1 MNGFPLAPRSHLIL
15 AIPIM
20 LRRLTL
26 LFCTISVSTLLLPL
40 VADASRLQWDRTEAR
55 IQLEPGED
63 EARAAY
69 TVTNMSEQTLR
80 IARVKTSCGCTGS
93 ILDRKIM
100 KPGESATITG
110 TFHKGKRQG
119 LNHNKLQVFLENQ
132 AEPVVTLHMIVQIP
146 KLVEAKP
153 QIVYWN
159 SSTSKTERQVQVI
172 LDKRYVTEISSI
184 DYDRA
189 HLTIVE
195 AADPDGKTDRILHI
209 LPKSFDVPTRQTVRI
224 KARGKDGIL
233 GEARLHIFV
242 QP

>member
-1 MNGFPLAPRSHLIL
+1 
-15 AIPIM
+15 M
-20 LRRLTL
+20 LRCLTL
-26 LFCTISVSTLLLPL
+26 FFCAMSVSALLLPL

-55 IQLEPGED
+55 IQLEPDQE
-63 EARAAY
+63 EARAEY
-69 TVTNMSEQTLR
+69 TVTNLSEETLR

-100 KPGESATITG
+100 KPGESTTITG

-132 AEPVVTLHMIVQIP
+132 AEPVVTLHMIVQVP

-159 SSTSKTERQVQVI
+159 SSTSKNERQVQI
-172 LDKRYVTEISSI
+172 TLDKRYVTEISSI

-189 HLTIVE
+189 NLKIVE
-195 AADPDGKTDRILHI
+195 ETDPNGTVDRVLRI
-209 LPKSFDVPTRQTVRI
+209 LPKAFDVQMRETVRI
-224 KARGKDGIL
+224 QARGTDGMQ